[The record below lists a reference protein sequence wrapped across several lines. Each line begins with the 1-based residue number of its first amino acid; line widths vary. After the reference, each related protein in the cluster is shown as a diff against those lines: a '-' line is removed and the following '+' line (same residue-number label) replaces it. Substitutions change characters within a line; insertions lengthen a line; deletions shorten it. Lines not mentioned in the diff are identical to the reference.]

1 MILLNQNDTC
11 QGKYTFG
18 YKGGKSKAI
27 DMILV
32 NSNIY
37 NISGKM
43 NIDKDSKQIMFSDQ
57 NLIIME
63 LDIIRKE
70 HTAKDI

>member
-1 MILLNQNDTC
+1 MTHVRV
-11 QGKYTFG
+11 KYTFG